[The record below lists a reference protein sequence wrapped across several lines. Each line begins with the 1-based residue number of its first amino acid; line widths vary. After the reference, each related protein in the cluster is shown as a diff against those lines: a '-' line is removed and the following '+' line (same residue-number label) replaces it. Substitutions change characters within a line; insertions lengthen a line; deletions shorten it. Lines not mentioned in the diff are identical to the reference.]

1 MSSNSD
7 SLDRLV
13 SEITLLGN
21 PTVKMEKYNKEH
33 GSEKKYLII
42 EELLVDT
49 LVRLNTEKY
58 RSLNVRENDVRAA
71 YLDEIMRVLHTTL
84 KQIQEFG
91 TSFNISVNKQ
101 KKKGF
106 IILLLLFIYFFK
118 GQRVH
123 SFSVSN
129 NCCVGNLSITA
140 T

>member
-71 YLDEIMRVLHTTL
+71 YLDEIMRVLHTAL

-101 KKKGF
+101 KRLT
-106 IILLLLFIYFFK
+106 ILLLFIYLFF
-118 GQRVH
+118 
-123 SFSVSN
+123 
-129 NCCVGNLSITA
+129 
-140 T
+140 